1 MRLSSLRK
9 LVAILVMAAG
19 IVTLA
24 HDAFAAPAKG
34 GKTYLLAIGICPPYR
49 HGIPVVVCKNAVDA
63 VVKEFGEAL
72 EIDKSDIVALV
83 DEKATGPGFL
93 AAIADFKAR
102 LTPDDRLVF
111 YLLAHGDTFGVWADY
126 YGAPGPIAQINQDFH
141 DPDDY
146 LLVFWTRD
154 EPTVPA
160 LSLAQKEWLE
170 VDEVVDAIETLPA
183 KVAVILESCSSG
195 KIFGGFHRSA
205 RSSERIDYLLVSAGA
220 EQIANIN
227 DGKTMPLFTQSLTN
241 ALDLPLV
248 DTLGEAVSHARAV
261 TTLQA
266 TAQCATMTM
275 PQRIFPLVFPG
286 LTVPNEATHDG
297 MVSPPLWMCAQ
308 VPSVADFTGEMSATV
323 LYQKP
328 PPQ

>member
-1 MRLSSLRK
+1 MRLPVLRG
-9 LVAILVMAAG
+9 LVVMLAVLAGFATATSDASAAG
-19 IVTLA
+19 
-24 HDAFAAPAKG
+24 AAS

-49 HGIPVVVCKNAVDA
+49 RGIPVVVCQNAVDA
-63 VVKEFGEAL
+63 VIKEFGEAL
-72 EIDKSDIVALV
+72 EIDKRDIISLV
-83 DEKATGPGFL
+83 DEKATGLGFL
-93 AAIADFKAR
+93 AAIADLRAR
-102 LTPDDRLVF
+102 LKPEDRLVL

-126 YGAPGPIAQINQDFH
+126 YGAPGPIAEINKDFH
-141 DPDDY
+141 DPEDY
-146 LLVFWTRD
+146 LLVFWTKD

-195 KIFGGFHRSA
+195 KIFGGFHRNA
-205 RSSERIDYLLVSAGA
+205 RGSEKIDYLLVSAGA
-220 EQIANIN
+220 EQIANLN

-248 DTLGEAVSHARAV
+248 DTLGEAVSHARAM
-261 TTLQA
+261 TTLHA

-275 PQRIFPLVFPG
+275 QQSIFPLVFPG
-286 LTVPNEATHDG
+286 VTVPNEATHDG

-308 VPSVADFTGEMSATV
+308 VPSVADFTGDMSAMR
-323 LYQKP
+323 LYQ
-328 PPQ
+328 

>member
-1 MRLSSLRK
+1 MRLSTLRS
-9 LVAILVMAAG
+9 LVAGLVLAAG
-19 IVTLA
+19 FLSALGGTT
-24 HDAFAAPAKG
+24 AAQAAT

-49 HGIPVVVCKNAVDA
+49 HTIPVVVCKNAVDA

-72 EIDKSDIVALV
+72 SIDKKDIIALV

-93 AAIADFKAR
+93 AAIADLKGR
-102 LTPDDRLVF
+102 LTPDDRLVL

-126 YGAPGPIAQINQDFH
+126 YGAPGPIAQINQNFH
-141 DPDDY
+141 NPEDY
-146 LLVFWTRD
+146 VLVFWTKD

-195 KIFGGFHRSA
+195 KIFSGFHLNA
-205 RSSERIDYLLVSAGA
+205 QKSENIDYLLTSAGA
-220 EQIANIN
+220 EQISNLN

-248 DTLGEAVSHARAV
+248 DTLGEAVSHARV
-261 TTLQA
+261 ITTLHA

-275 PQRIFPLVFPG
+275 PQNIFPLVFPG
-286 LTVPNEATHDG
+286 VTVPNEATHDG

-308 VPSVADFTGEMSATV
+308 VPSVADFSAEMSATT
-323 LYQKP
+323 LYQKAP
-328 PPQ
+328 K